1 MSFIVFLFGR
11 KLTFLSC
18 TKYIQMISNYLL
30 SLTSISQW
38 GLFLGIALI
47 IFGWIEKR
55 EKLILAGQLVFI
67 FLGIMAA
74 WIILNNQIYVPE
86 ITDNNIPKQ
95 LKVLA
100 YFKGVT
106 AFIVLTV
113 ISILLKLFKLR
124 FHKVSVFILLFF
136 ALVLFFMV
144 FNIQQI
150 AS

>member
-1 MSFIVFLFGR
+1 
-11 KLTFLSC
+11 
-18 TKYIQMISNYLL
+18 MISNYLL